1 MSVSE
6 RPSLDLFDAIADPVI
21 VWDSAGAPLFI
32 NRAAT
37 ELLGWTEDALRAT
50 PTSLATGGL
59 LADLLAGARPH
70 LDAAAGRMRLGVCAI
85 RTADGR
91 TRHACAHATALDAG
105 AWLLQLRLVS
115 EPPGETEHF
124 RAVFDNA
131 EDGIFIKDRG
141 LRYVAVN
148 PSLCA
153 ILGRPE
159 ADLLGRRAG
168 DLFPPDVATTLED
181 IDRRV
186 LNGEQVESVDELPIH
201 GQLHTVQIVRSPVRD
216 ASGRIVGVCAISRNV
231 TSARRLEQALRDS
244 EERLRI
250 LTENLPGAVF
260 SYIRDVDGRQVD
272 AYRSAG
278 LARILGAENARK
290 LNADEIEYRALVH
303 PDDWNSMPPARPM
316 ADSDR
321 LRFEAEYRVLTDDGD
336 HRWVHVQS
344 TGLPI
349 SGGRVLWYGVVLDV
363 DERKRMDARL
373 RTVTRQLQ
381 ALTEHMPG
389 VVFSYS
395 RSPDGRR
402 ESVYLSPG
410 LEAQLGPEL
419 ASRAQGDVDLL
430 LDLMHPDDRPAV
442 TDGDTR
448 LPDGVLRSDVEYRTL
463 TDAGTYR
470 WMYSRATGLPQH
482 DGSVLWH
489 GFIVDIDERKRMEEA
504 LGDAHRRLQSLADNL
519 PGLIYSYRRHVDGHR
534 ESIFISPGGLEAI
547 VGPRHAA
554 AMQRNLDFHDTLLHP
569 EDPHTLAPMRPGPDG
584 APLLFHREYRLRH
597 DDGDYRWVDSR
608 ATGFPEVDGTVLWH
622 GLMIDITRRKRAEEE
637 LRLHSDTLERA
648 NRELDEAMLRAES
661 GMAARARFLA
671 TMSHE
676 IRTPLT
682 AILGFAELLLESP
695 EPDPAR
701 MRESLELISDNG
713 QYLLKIL
720 NEVLDYSRIEAG
732 KLALEAQAYSPAELL
747 DELRALMRV
756 RAEAKGLELK
766 LDLDA
771 GLPASLQGDSTRLRQ
786 ILLNLI
792 GNAVK
797 FTHDGCV
804 CVRAQ
809 VANQKLQVFVDDTG
823 IGLPPGDLERLFDAF
838 EQGDAS
844 DARAYAGT
852 GLGLAISRSLARLMG
867 GDIGALRRPQ
877 GGSRFVVTLP
887 AITQVPA
894 GATVVPGSPLA
905 NGGRLRGH
913 VLLVEDNATNRTL
926 ARLLL
931 EDMGVTVEEAE
942 DGHAALRLA
951 KAARDAGAL
960 HDAVLM
966 DIQMPGL
973 DGYAAT
979 RALREGGYTLPI
991 IALTAHALE
1000 EHREKCLAA
1009 GCDDY
1014 CPKPI
1019 DRNEL
1024 FRILAVWL
1032 SAQGANSAEP

>member
-1 MSVSE
+1 
-6 RPSLDLFDAIADPVI
+6 
-21 VWDSAGAPLFI
+21 
-32 NRAAT
+32 
-37 ELLGWTEDALRAT
+37 
-50 PTSLATGGL
+50 
-59 LADLLAGARPH
+59 
-70 LDAAAGRMRLGVCAI
+70 
-85 RTADGR
+85 
-91 TRHACAHATALDAG
+91 
-105 AWLLQLRLVS
+105 
-115 EPPGETEHF
+115 
-124 RAVFDNA
+124 
-131 EDGIFIKDRG
+131 
-141 LRYVAVN
+141 
-148 PSLCA
+148 
-153 ILGRPE
+153 
-159 ADLLGRRAG
+159 
-168 DLFPPDVATTLED
+168 
-181 IDRRV
+181 
-186 LNGEQVESVDELPIH
+186 
-201 GQLHTVQIVRSPVRD
+201 
-216 ASGRIVGVCAISRNV
+216 
-231 TSARRLEQALRDS
+231 
-244 EERLRI
+244 
-250 LTENLPGAVF
+250 
-260 SYIRDVDGRQVD
+260 
-272 AYRSAG
+272 
-278 LARILGAENARK
+278 
-290 LNADEIEYRALVH
+290 
-303 PDDWNSMPPARPM
+303 
-316 ADSDR
+316 
-321 LRFEAEYRVLTDDGD
+321 
-336 HRWVHVQS
+336 
-344 TGLPI
+344 
-349 SGGRVLWYGVVLDV
+349 
-363 DERKRMDARL
+363 
-373 RTVTRQLQ
+373 
-381 ALTEHMPG
+381 
-389 VVFSYS
+389 
-395 RSPDGRR
+395 
-402 ESVYLSPG
+402 
-410 LEAQLGPEL
+410 
-419 ASRAQGDVDLL
+419 
-430 LDLMHPDDRPAV
+430 
-442 TDGDTR
+442 
-448 LPDGVLRSDVEYRTL
+448 
-463 TDAGTYR
+463 
-470 WMYSRATGLPQH
+470 
-482 DGSVLWH
+482 
-489 GFIVDIDERKRMEEA
+489 
-504 LGDAHRRLQSLADNL
+504 
-519 PGLIYSYRRHVDGHR
+519 
-534 ESIFISPGGLEAI
+534 
-547 VGPRHAA
+547 
-554 AMQRNLDFHDTLLHP
+554 
-569 EDPHTLAPMRPGPDG
+569 
-584 APLLFHREYRLRH
+584 
-597 DDGDYRWVDSR
+597 
-608 ATGFPEVDGTVLWH
+608 
-622 GLMIDITRRKRAEEE
+622 
-637 LRLHSDTLERA
+637 
-648 NRELDEAMLRAES
+648 MLRAES

-747 DELRALMRV
+747 EELRALMRV

-797 FTHDGCV
+797 FTHEGCV

-823 IGLPPGDLERLFDAF
+823 IGLPPGDVERIFDAF